1 MPQAPNNWTN
11 IDAIDVT
18 TLGDL
23 LLRGAKH
30 CPGRDCIV
38 FPDQRLTYRELAD
51 RAARRARSLIGMGV
65 RKGEHV
71 AIFLPTCI
79 ELAEVL
85 FGIALA
91 GAVPVLINAR
101 YQGAELAYLIENSD
115 SVVVFSTGAVAE
127 NLNLMERLREAIG
140 HLDGQNPRALGLG
153 DFPKL
158 RSIVQVD
165 GKSAGVL
172 SGEEFDRFAELVS
185 FEEFTERRSQV
196 RLRDIG
202 LILYTSGTTSH
213 PKGCLLSQEAVVRNG
228 IELARRYEMTSEDK
242 FFSPLPM
249 YHIAATMPIVA
260 VLYSYSTYVTMKF
273 FDAGVGL
280 RICEQ
285 EKATI
290 SYLCFATF
298 IQDTI
303 NHPDFSKTD
312 LSRLRLMNSSVPM
325 QAADTLSVLMA
336 KELPHVFQVST
347 YGLSECAGTVTTS
360 RLTDTYE
367 ERMTRLGG
375 AFPGL
380 EVRIVDDHD
389 NDVPAG
395 QRGEILVRG
404 YSILDAYYKDAEKT
418 EKALKGGWLHTG
430 DIGSLDDKGH
440 LMFHGRNKEMLKVG
454 GENVAAL
461 EVESFIGNHPAVKL
475 CQVVGCPEPRM
486 VEVVA
491 AFIELKP
498 GMTTTQDEIIAFCRG
513 RISSFKVPRY
523 VRFVE
528 EWPIGASKI
537 QKFKLRDAL
546 MEELGID
553 AFGNK
558 VA

>member
-1 MPQAPNNWTN
+1 MNNWA
-11 IDAIDVT
+11 DLDVIDVT
-18 TLGDL
+18 TLGGL
-23 LLRGAKH
+23 LLRGARH
-30 CPGRDCIV
+30 CPDRDCIV

-101 YQGAELAYLIENSD
+101 YQGTELAYLVENSD

-127 NLNLMERLREAIG
+127 NLNLMDRLREAIG
-140 HLDGQNPRALGLG
+140 HLDGQNPRALRLG
-153 DFPKL
+153 EFPKL

-165 GKSAGVL
+165 GKSSGVL

-185 FEEFTERRSQV
+185 VEEFTDRRSQV

-260 VLYSYSTYVTMKF
+260 ALYSYATYITMKF

-367 ERMTRLGG
+367 QRMTRLGG

-389 NDVPAG
+389 NDVPTG

-404 YSILDAYYKDAEKT
+404 YSIIDAYYKDAEKT

-430 DIGSLDDKGH
+430 DIGSLDDMGH

-491 AFIELKP
+491 AFIEFKP

-546 MEELGID
+546 IEELGID
-553 AFGNK
+553 EFGNK